1 MRRMT
6 DAFPPP
12 GPPTQLE
19 QGAVLTPRFDADGL
33 IPAVA
38 QHADTGEVLMV
49 AYMNAEALRLSL
61 DTGEA
66 HYWSR
71 SRRSLW
77 RKGETSGQIQT
88 ITEMRIDCDQDA
100 IVLKI
105 RPGGDGG
112 VCHTGEKTCFYR
124 VVEGGALV
132 PVHAHGG

>member
-1 MRRMT
+1 MRSDSPET
-6 DAFPPP
+6 ADPIALVDFEKGGGLVAAIAQDDA
-12 GPPTQLE
+12 
-19 QGAVLTPRFDADGL
+19 
-33 IPAVA
+33 
-38 QHADTGEVLMV
+38 TGEILMV

-71 SRRSLW
+71 SRQSLW